1 MIDIVGYLVNDG
13 VNINQRDSKGW
24 NVLYYV
30 IMFNYVLY
38 YLRVKFELFVCQLI
52 CYGIDV
58 NCMDCEGLIFIQYF
72 VGMQFC
78 DFDNIIKDEL
88 IKSSLKFQLC
98 CDYYVGYDYFVCYF
112 VYNNVNYEVVNKDG

>member
-38 YLRVKFELFVCQLI
+38 YLRVKFELFVC
-52 CYGIDV
+52 
-58 NCMDCEGLIFIQYF
+58 
-72 VGMQFC
+72 
-78 DFDNIIKDEL
+78 
-88 IKSSLKFQLC
+88 
-98 CDYYVGYDYFVCYF
+98 
-112 VYNNVNYEVVNKDG
+112 